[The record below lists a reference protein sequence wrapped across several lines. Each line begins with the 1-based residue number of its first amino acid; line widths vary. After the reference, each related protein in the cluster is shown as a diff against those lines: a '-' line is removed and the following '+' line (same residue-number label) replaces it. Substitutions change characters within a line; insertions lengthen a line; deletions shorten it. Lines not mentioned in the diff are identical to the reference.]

1 MDGRRFNSI
10 NLKTSTPILF
20 FFSLIVIYF
29 LQGSLYPSGSIV
41 SQGALVISILFNSYY
56 FVKVV
61 ISKNK
66 LSFIKWWSIFIAFI
80 VCGFVLTGEYTN
92 PLFVSQLKNI
102 LYFMTGFYPIYYWTS
117 NGLLT
122 GNHLRNLLL
131 VLLPVF
137 IVSFFTSQVTL
148 QIEQN
153 RENVVNNASYMFVS
167 LLPFLFFIKNR
178 IITLMIIIII
188 LGFLVIGSKRGALV
202 IGLLSSGLILY
213 FNLKHIQGKNIIS
226 KFRNVLIIGVIL
238 SVGFFYLSDVIE
250 SNYYVFDRL
259 ERNESTRPENY
270 LALWNNWYNSSSFVN
285 LLFGYGYFS
294 SPLYTP
300 EEVMAHNDWLEML
313 NDFGLFGLV
322 IYILLLISFAKLIK
336 KQQTIELKYTHILVL
351 LIWVFISFFS
361 MWMNNYAN
369 VMYAILIGYLIGVN
383 NLNYSK
389 LSISKNNEKKN
400 SFHTSSS

>member
-66 LSFIKWWSIFIAFI
+66 LSFINWWSIFIAFI

-148 QIEQN
+148 KIEEN
-153 RENVVNNASYMFVS
+153 SENVVNNASYMFVS
-167 LLPFLFFIKNR
+167 LLPFLFLLNKR
-178 IITLMIIIII
+178 ILSLSITLLI
-188 LGFLVIGSKRGALV
+188 LAFLVIGSKRGALL
-202 IGLLSSGLILY
+202 IGGVVAIMILY
-213 FNLKHIQGKNIIS
+213 YNLKYTQGKNIFS
-226 KFRNVLIIGVIL
+226 KLRNTILVSVVLCLGL
-238 SVGFFYLSDVIE
+238 YYLIDVVE
-250 SNYYVFDRL
+250 SNNYVFDRL
-259 ERNESTRPENY
+259 ESKHSTRPENY
-270 LALWNNWYNSSSFVN
+270 LALFNNWYNSTTYAD

-294 SPLYTP
+294 SPHYTP
-300 EEVMAHNDWLEML
+300 EGVMAHNDWLEML
-313 NDFGLFGLV
+313 NDFGLIGIVLYAIMLFYYSKV
-322 IYILLLISFAKLIK
+322 IFELKETKHKYISFSI
-336 KQQTIELKYTHILVL
+336 L
-351 LIWVFISFFS
+351 LIWIFVSMLS
-361 MWMNNYAN
+361 MWMNNYVN
-369 VMYAILIGYLIGVN
+369 VTYAILIGYLVGQLKI
-383 NLNYSK
+383 
-389 LSISKNNEKKN
+389 EKSRK
-400 SFHTSSS
+400 FSSDL

>member
-1 MDGRRFNSI
+1 MF
-10 NLKTSTPILF
+10 
-20 FFSLIVIYF
+20 
-29 LQGSLYPSGSIV
+29 
-41 SQGALVISILFNSYY
+41 
-56 FVKVV
+56 KVV
-61 ISKNK
+61 LLKK
-66 LSFIKWWSIFIAFI
+66 KPRFIIIWSLFI
-80 VCGFVLTGEYTN
+80 VFVIFGFILTGEYSDT
-92 PLFVSQLKNI
+92 LYLSQLKNI
-102 LYFMTGFYPIYYWTS
+102 IYFMSAFYPIYYWTS
-117 NGLLT
+117 IGLLT
-122 GNHLRNLLL
+122 IKHLRFFALI
-131 VLLPVF
+131 LLPVL
-137 IVSFFTSQVTL
+137 VLVFFTSEINL
-148 QIEQN
+148 KLEQN
-153 RENVVNNASYMFVS
+153 RENVVNNVSYMFVS
-167 LLPFLFFIKNR
+167 LLPFLFFMKNR
-178 IITLMIIIII
+178 IVTLVFTIII
-188 LGFLVIGSKRGALV
+188 LAFLIIGSKRGALV

-313 NDFGLFGLV
+313 NDFGLVGFV

-369 VMYAILIGYLIGVN
+369 VMYAILIGYLVGK
-383 NLNYSK
+383 LNDVYFQ
-389 LSISKNNEKKN
+389 KK
-400 SFHTSSS
+400 TT